1 MSIESIQIAIVLC
14 ILLFV
19 FIAFVK
25 ESFPPDVISL
35 SVVAVLLITGILT
48 SNEVLTIFSNPGPIT
63 VGAMFVLTSALERT
77 GCIHALGQN
86 VVRFA
91 KYPGWVVLFVMMFV
105 VMFLSAFMN
114 NTPIVVM
121 MAPVVIVLARSMKVS
136 AKQFLIPLSY
146 AAILGGTCTLIGT
159 STNLLVDGLVQSAG
173 LPAFS
178 VFEITG
184 FGSIVATI
192 GALYVV
198 FVGRH
203 FLPKKDDDQQGSSFS
218 DRTAHFFTEVLVTK
232 KSGFVNKTLKQAG
245 FPTDRSGKYVI
256 DVIRQAFSLRYDLAN
271 LKLQA
276 GDRIVLE
283 TNMQELMDLKANKSV
298 AFEKKFDYE
307 EISSQPAIVMQ
318 AIVGPRSRYVGKTIG
333 ELNLSER
340 YGCYILAVH
349 RHEKDYDQNFED
361 VRLAFGDTILLEG
374 PKEKMHDLFIRNELI
389 SISDIEEQ
397 PYRRDKAWIAIGA
410 ILSVILFSSIAGI
423 SITSMAI
430 IACVLVLLLGCM
442 DTDEAYQAI
451 DWRIIFM
458 IFGMIALSM
467 ALEKTGAAVMIVNK
481 MLPFFEALGPFW
493 VLALVYGVVSFL
505 TEMISNN
512 AVALLF
518 TPIALSIA
526 DQMGV
531 DARPFIVAVMFG
543 ASASFATPIG
553 YQTNTF
559 VYSAGGYKF
568 MDFLKI
574 GTPINILLFLVSV
587 FLIPYFWPF

>member
-1 MSIESIQIAIVLC
+1 MSIESIQMAIVFC

-35 SVVAVLLITGILT
+35 SVIAVLLITGILT

-91 KYPGWVVLFVMMFV
+91 KYPGWVVLLVMMFV

-121 MAPVVIVLARSMKVS
+121 MAPVVIVLARSMNVS

-173 LPAFS
+173 LQPFG
-178 VFEITG
+178 VFEISA
-184 FGSIVATI
+184 FGSIVAAI
-192 GALYVV
+192 GVLYVI

-203 FLPKKDDDQQGSSFS
+203 FLPKKDDEQKGVAFS
-218 DRTAHFFTEVLVTK
+218 DRATHFFTEVLVTK
-232 KSGFVNKTLKQAG
+232 NSSFVNKTLKQAG
-245 FPTDRSGKYVI
+245 FPTDKAGKFVI

-271 LKLQA
+271 LTLQA

-283 TNMQELMDLKANKSV
+283 TDMQELMDLKANKSV
-298 AFEKKFDYE
+298 AFDRRSDYE

-333 ELNLSER
+333 ELNLNER
-340 YGCYILAVH
+340 YGCYILAIH
-349 RHEKDYDQNFED
+349 RQEKDYNQNFEE

-374 PKEKMHDLFIRNELI
+374 PKEKMHDLFVRNDLI

-397 PYRRDKAWIAIGA
+397 PYRKDKAWIAIGA
-410 ILSVILFSSIAGI
+410 IVSVILFSSIAGV

-458 IFGMIALSM
+458 IFGMIALSL
-467 ALEKTGAAVMIVNK
+467 ALEKTGAVVMIVNK

-518 TPIALSIA
+518 TPIALNIA

-531 DARPFIVAVMFG
+531 DARPFVVAVMFG

-568 MDFLKI
+568 MDFVKI
-574 GTPINILLFLVSV
+574 GTPINVLLFLVSV

>member
-1 MSIESIQIAIVLC
+1 MSIESIQMAIVLC

-19 FIAFVK
+19 FIAFIK

-91 KYPGWVVLFVMMFV
+91 KYPGWVVLFVLMFV

-121 MAPVVIVLARSMKVS
+121 MAPVVIVLARSMNVS

-173 LPAFS
+173 LPAFG

-184 FGSIVATI
+184 FGSIIATI
-192 GALYVV
+192 GALYVI
-198 FVGRH
+198 FIGRH
-203 FLPKKDDDQQGSSFS
+203 FLPKKDEGRQGAAFS
-218 DRTAHFFTEVLVTK
+218 DRTTHFFTEVLVTK

-245 FPTDRSGKYVI
+245 FLTDRSDKYVI

-298 AFEKKFDYE
+298 VFEKKFDYE

-318 AIVGPRSRYVGKTIG
+318 AIIGPRSRYAGKTIG

-349 RHEKDYDQNFED
+349 RHEKDYDENFED

-374 PKEKMHDLFIRNELI
+374 PKEKMHDLFVRNELI

-410 ILSVILFSSIAGI
+410 IVSVILFSSIAGI

-574 GTPINILLFLVSV
+574 GTPINILLFIVSV